1 MLWVWYKN
9 SRRCVGLPFRMIS
22 QSSEHKAAPQ
32 KYQIYWDFWTTP
44 QERLTRLTDH
54 DGHVTGV
61 VYSNTNGQSVIAFIC
76 HRKFCS
82 AGVLQNPQFPVLQKV
97 KLLLYWRL
105 LSCDQPSSSLQPT
118 TAETPAREYL
128 LKVIKY
134 LLKCQKDQGPSQ
146 MCVWLLMYNCMSE
159 VIFNA

>member
-22 QSSEHKAAPQ
+22 QNSEHKAAPQ

-97 KLLLYWRL
+97 KLLLYWLL
-105 LSCDQPSSSLQPT
+105 LSCDQSSSSLQPT

-128 LKVIKY
+128 LKVVRLTNARKIRV
-134 LLKCQKDQGPSQ
+134 LHRCVCDFSCIIACQRSD
-146 MCVWLLMYNCMSE
+146 
-159 VIFNA
+159 IFNA